1 MSRSRRSSF
10 GHTHYQHQ
18 FTVTSTINYG
28 DGLSD
33 NGTSVSQNDAPS
45 PSRFSESSYSNL
57 GTRLTAFATPNTESY
72 RNEENLRP
80 CCMAAAAAAAAA
92 TAAPSS
98 ATTSSGDRYSTNSAP
113 TSIIAYPDNRNAPHH
128 RSMSPSSRTRY
139 PVPERFRD
147 PPTPKTDQYGKY
159 LINNPPLMTN
169 SDSYSYLTSTVHT
182 PVKRYIPTPPPPEK
196 YHQQELGIG
205 PTLMAGLI
213 ASKGGINIINQAAS
227 RVSSVSTLPYRLK
240 VEPKNSQVQ
249 SLTED
254 STDHYATPPR
264 AKPVKCQ
271 QPLCTF
277 NQTATLGRQSRQLC
291 PTTPDYSMLR
301 TPTPVSIMSEP
312 LAPNLTDEENCFH
325 CSTLRRA
332 TGVHQTT
339 QTSGP
344 ISPQPLSISSV
355 SMSEMERQSPL
366 SPPSIVSHTSY
377 SHQHPLLTPRE
388 DGRNSSSLIISQSHT
403 LNSSCSNPSIIIQ
416 YQQQHI
422 QHQPIQQ
429 QPLYQQLQQL
439 QQQQVQQQQQ
449 SLPLQQ
455 ISAPRLQADSTPSTL
470 QRNTQP
476 SRARLSHKQRIKEYL
491 RRSTSQF
498 FGVDQL
504 NEDYEQQKWE
514 DRQKRLAVRRF
525 GPLKEDVVGPR
536 VNEVHADMLTE
547 HSDRPDV
554 LPAQSQDEPETE
566 QNRRQRFNPYY
577 RHDGTEGYHVERKPT
592 VSQMI
597 GNGFVFVV
605 QSLRN
610 RASRKQKQWSRSFA
624 PAHVAL
630 NNDDNDMCDGLTPIH
645 DDELFFDIPTVSNQ
659 QQIEN
664 DLEADNSR
672 QIYVVDANRATISN
686 GWRTRSAEMQ
696 VQQQQRPPR
705 PRNALYQYYGQRIM
719 THILDSVL
727 DNSRRLS
734 HHNIKLLRP
743 NSLDDRY
750 DHRPFF
756 TYWVNTT
763 QVLVLLLMM
772 LCYGIGPI
780 GIGYEQKSAQV
791 LVTSLSLQTVQHYE
805 QRNVWIGP
813 RGEDLVH
820 VGAKYAACMRRDTKV
835 MELISKTRKQERET
849 ACCIRNDDSGCVQSS
864 QADCSVRGLWPT
876 TISTWKKWSPGDSGP
891 GGRISGSVCGLDPK
905 YCEAPASI
913 APHEWP
919 DDITKWPICR
929 KNNQVSQKFRFKDHT
944 AEHMVCEVIGH
955 PCCVG
960 ISGECRITTR
970 EYCDFVRGYFHEEAS
985 LCSQVSCLNDV
996 CGMYPFIATD
1006 IPDQFY
1012 RLFTSLY
1019 LHAGIMHVVLTFAF
1033 QHILLSDLERLL
1045 GSLRTAILYIGSGIA
1060 GNLSS
1065 AIFTPYRPEVGPLP
1079 SLAGTLSSLLTLLIL
1094 CHWRGLKRPHLA
1106 LLKLIVIGVLVFGM
1120 GTLPWQQNFTGLV
1133 AGLLF
1138 GMTFTLALTPYVH
1151 VRRYS
1156 RKRKINLIWTC
1167 FVLQFV
1173 LYAFMFLAFYL
1184 FSTPFSLNFVDGN
1197 QIASVTDNGGLH
1209 DHFNPYDTFNYFN
1222 TKNSDSTGSPG
1233 SGSGTGG
1240 GSAGGSGRG
1249 EGAGR
1254 YGNGGG
1260 AISMSG
1266 GTIKNI
1272 NPKYNN
1278 IHSSSSIGAGAGG
1291 GGGSTN
1297 LNARPNSHTH
1307 KLVAICE
1314 KGQCNP
1320 RPNA

>member
-1 MSRSRRSSF
+1 MSRSRRSSY
-10 GHTHYQHQ
+10 GHSHYQHQ

-28 DGLSD
+28 DGLCD
-33 NGTSVSQNDAPS
+33 NGASVSQNDAPS
-45 PSRFSESSYSNL
+45 PSRFSESSSYSNL
-57 GTRLTAFATPNTESY
+57 GTRLTAFVSPASNECY
-72 RNEENLRP
+72 RNDENLRP
-80 CCMAAAAAAAAA
+80 CCMAAP
-92 TAAPSS
+92 PSS
-98 ATTSSGDRYSTNSAP
+98 AATQSSDRYSTNSAP

-147 PPTPKTDQYGKY
+147 PPPPKTDQYGNY
-159 LINNPPLMTN
+159 LINNPPLMT
-169 SDSYSYLTSTVHT
+169 SSESYQYLTSTVHT
-182 PVKRYIPTPPPPEK
+182 PVKRYIPTPPPPES
-196 YHQQELGIG
+196 YQQEMGLG
-205 PTLMAGLI
+205 PSLMAGLI
-213 ASKGGINIINQAAS
+213 ASKGGMNIINQAGS
-227 RVSSVSTLPYRLK
+227 RTPVVSTLPYRVK
-240 VEPKNSQVQ
+240 IETKNPQVQ
-249 SLTED
+249 SIAENT
-254 STDHYATPPR
+254 TDHYATPPR
-264 AKPVKCQ
+264 ARPVKCQ

-277 NQTATLGRQSRQLC
+277 SQSATLGRQSRQLC
-291 PTTPDYSMLR
+291 PTVPDYSMLR
-301 TPTPVSIMSEP
+301 TPTP
-312 LAPNLTDEENCFH
+312 
-325 CSTLRRA
+325 
-332 TGVHQTT
+332 
-339 QTSGP
+339 
-344 ISPQPLSISSV
+344 
-355 SMSEMERQSPL
+355 
-366 SPPSIVSHTSY
+366 
-377 SHQHPLLTPRE
+377 
-388 DGRNSSSLIISQSHT
+388 
-403 LNSSCSNPSIIIQ
+403 
-416 YQQQHI
+416 
-422 QHQPIQQ
+422 
-429 QPLYQQLQQL
+429 LQQL
-439 QQQQVQQQQQ
+439 QQQHAQHQQQQQ

-455 ISAPRLQADSTPSTL
+455 IPTPRLQADSTPSTL
-470 QRNTQP
+470 QRNVQP
-476 SRARLSHKQRIKEYL
+476 CRARLSHKQRIKEYL
-491 RRSTSQF
+491 RRSTAQF

-525 GPLKEDVVGPR
+525 GTLKEDAVVGR
-536 VNEVHADMLTE
+536 VNEVHAEMLNE

-554 LPAQSQDEPETE
+554 LPAQSQDEPATE

-577 RHDGTEGYHVERKPT
+577 RHDGTDEFQVERKQSVT
-592 VSQMI
+592 QMI
-597 GNGFVFVV
+597 GSGIVFVV

-610 RASRKQKQWSRSFA
+610 RIPRRQKQWSRSFA

-630 NNDDNDMCDGLTPIH
+630 NNDDNDLCDGLTPIQ
-645 DDELFFDIPTVSNQ
+645 DDELFFDIPTISNQ
-659 QQIEN
+659 QQIEQ
-664 DLEADNSR
+664 DLGVDNSR
-672 QIYVVDANRATISN
+672 QIYVVDANHATIGN
-686 GWRTRSAEMQ
+686 GWRTRSAEIQ
-696 VQQQQRPPR
+696 IQQQRPSR
-705 PRNALYQYYGQRIM
+705 PARNALYQYYGQRIT

-727 DNSRRLS
+727 DNSRRMS
-734 HHNIKLLRP
+734 NHSIKLLRP

-763 QVLVLLLMM
+763 QVLVLLLTL

-813 RGEDLVH
+813 RGDDLVH
-820 VGAKYAACMRRDTKV
+820 VGAKYAACMHKDTKV

-905 YCEAPASI
+905 YCEAPASV

-960 ISGECRITTR
+960 ISGECRIATR

-1019 LHAGIMHVVLTFAF
+1019 LHAGIMHIVLTFAF

-1045 GSLRTAILYIGSGIA
+1045 GSLRTAILYIGSGVA
-1060 GNLSS
+1060 GNLTS
-1065 AIFTPYRPEVGPLP
+1065 AIFVPYRPEVGPLP
-1079 SLAGTLSSLLTLLIL
+1079 SLAGTISSLLTLLIV
-1094 CHWRGLKRPHLA
+1094 CHWRNLKRPHLA
-1106 LLKLIVIGVLVFGM
+1106 LFKLIIVGFLVFGM
-1120 GTLPWQQNFTGLV
+1120 GMLPWQQNFTGLV

-1138 GMTFTLALTPYVH
+1138 GMTYTLALTPYVH
-1151 VRRYS
+1151 VRKYS

-1167 FVLQFV
+1167 FVFQFT

-1184 FSTPFSLNFVDGN
+1184 FSAPFSLNFVDGN
-1197 QIASVTDNGGLH
+1197 QIASVNDHGGLH

-1222 TKNSDSTGSPG
+1222 NKNADSTG
-1233 SGSGTGG
+1233 SGSGTGSNG
-1240 GSAGGSGRG
+1240 GPGGGGGGGRG
-1249 EGAGR
+1249 DGGGR

-1272 NPKYNN
+1272 PKPKYNN
-1278 IHSSSSIGAGAGG
+1278 MQSSSSSSSN
-1291 GGGSTN
+1291 GGSRSNNAN
-1297 LNARPNSHTH
+1297 LNAKTNSHTH
-1307 KLVAICE
+1307 KQVAICE

>member
-10 GHTHYQHQ
+10 GHNHYQQQ
-18 FTVTSTINYG
+18 FTVTSTINCS
-28 DGLSD
+28 DGLCDS
-33 NGTSVSQNDAPS
+33 GASVSQNGAPS
-45 PSRFSESSYSNL
+45 PSRFSDSSYSNL
-57 GTRLTAFATPNTESY
+57 GTRLTAFVTPPSSECY
-72 RNEENLRP
+72 RNNENLRP
-80 CCMAAAAAAAAA
+80 CCVATPSPA
-92 TAAPSS
+92 TAPSN
-98 ATTSSGDRYSTNSAP
+98 DRYSTSSAP

-147 PPTPKTDQYGKY
+147 PPPPKTDQFGNY

-169 SDSYSYLTSTVHT
+169 SESYNYLTSSVHT
-182 PVKRYIPTPPPPEK
+182 PVKRYIPTPPPPEN
-196 YHQQELGIG
+196 YQQDMGLG
-205 PTLMAGLI
+205 PSLMAGLI

-227 RVSSVSTLPYRLK
+227 RASVVTTLPYRLK
-240 VEPKNSQVQ
+240 VESKASQVQ
-249 SLTED
+249 QLGGDT
-254 STDHYATPPR
+254 TDHYATPPR
-264 AKPVKCQ
+264 ARPVKCS

-277 NQTATLGRQSRQLC
+277 TQSRQLC
-291 PTTPDYSMLR
+291 PAVATDYTILR

-312 LAPNLTDEENCFH
+312 MNSTSEENCYH
-325 CSTLRRA
+325 CNSLRRA

-355 SMSEMERQSPL
+355 SMSEMERQSPIT
-366 SPPSIVSHTSY
+366 PPSLVSHTSY
-377 SHQHPLLTPRE
+377 SHQHPLVAPGD
-388 DGRNSSSLIISQSHT
+388 DGRNGSSLIISQSHT

-416 YQQQHI
+416 YQQQHF
-422 QHQPIQQ
+422 QHQQIQQ

-439 QQQQVQQQQQ
+439 QQQHVQQQI
-449 SLPLQQ
+449 LPLQQ
-455 ISAPRLQADSTPSTL
+455 LPPPRLQPDSTPSTL
-470 QRNTQP
+470 QRNTQQI
-476 SRARLSHKQRIKEYL
+476 RTRLSHKQRIKEYI

-498 FGVDQL
+498 FGVDVL
-504 NEDYEQQKWE
+504 NEEYEQQKWE

-525 GPLKEDVVGPR
+525 GPLKEDAVVSR
-536 VNEVHADMLTE
+536 VNEVHVDVLND
-547 HSDRPDV
+547 HSDRPDI

-577 RHDGTEGYHVERKPT
+577 RHDGTDGFQIERKSS
-592 VSQMI
+592 VSQMVAE
-597 GNGFVFVV
+597 GFVFVV

-610 RASRKQKQWSRSFA
+610 RIPRKQKQWSRSFA

-630 NNDDNDMCDGLTPIH
+630 NNDDNDLCDGLTPIQ
-645 DDELFFDIPTVSNQ
+645 DDELFFDIPTLANQ
-659 QQIEN
+659 HQVEQDNGVE
-664 DLEADNSR
+664 NSR
-672 QIYVVDANRATISN
+672 QIYLMDPNRAVISN
-686 GWRTRSAEMQ
+686 GWLTRSAEIQ
-696 VQQQQRPPR
+696 LQQQQQQQRSAR
-705 PRNALYQYYGQRIM
+705 SRNALYQYYGQRI
-719 THILDSVL
+719 TGHILDSAL
-727 DNSRRLS
+727 DNSRRPSS
-734 HHNIKLLRP
+734 HCIKLLRP

-750 DHRPFF
+750 DYRPFF
-756 TYWVNTT
+756 TYWINTT
-763 QVLVLLLMM
+763 QVLVLLLTL

-780 GIGYEQKSAQV
+780 GIGYEQKSGQV
-791 LVTSLSLQTVQHYE
+791 LVTSLNLQTVQHYE
-805 QRNVWIGP
+805 QRSLWIGL
-813 RGEDLVH
+813 RRDDLVH
-820 VGAKYAACMRRDTKV
+820 LGAKYAACMRRDTKV

-905 YCEAPASI
+905 YCEAPASV

-929 KNNQVSQKFRFKDHT
+929 KNNQISQKFRFKDHT

-996 CGMYPFIATD
+996 CGMFPFIATD

-1019 LHAGIMHVVLTFAF
+1019 LHAGIVHIMLTLAF
-1033 QHILLSDLERLL
+1033 QYILLSDLERLL

-1060 GNLSS
+1060 GNLTS
-1065 AIFTPYRPEVGPLP
+1065 AIFAPYRPEVGPLP
-1079 SLAGTLSSLLTLLIL
+1079 SLAGTLSSLLTLLFV
-1094 CHWRGLKRPHLA
+1094 CHWKNLKRPHLA
-1106 LLKLIVIGVLVFGM
+1106 LLKLIIVGFLVFGLS
-1120 GTLPWQQNFTGLV
+1120 TLPWQQNFTGLV
-1133 AGLLF
+1133 SGLIF
-1138 GMTFTLALTPYVH
+1138 GTTFTLALTPYLN
-1151 VRRYS
+1151 VRNYS

-1167 FVLQFV
+1167 FVLHFV
-1173 LYAFMFLAFYL
+1173 LYAIMFLIFYL
-1184 FSTPFSLNFVDGN
+1184 FSSPFSLDFVDGN
-1197 QIASVTDNGGLH
+1197 QVASVSDNGGLH

-1222 TKNSDSTGSPG
+1222 NKHSDSIG
-1233 SGSGTGG
+1233 SGSDGGGGSTGQPNGGHREYDRGGGTGG
-1240 GSAGGSGRG
+1240 GRIDGG
-1249 EGAGR
+1249 GR

-1278 IHSSSSIGAGAGG
+1278 IHSSN
-1291 GGGSTN
+1291 TN
-1297 LNARPNSHTH
+1297 HNAKTNSHSH

>member
-1 MSRSRRSSF
+1 MSRSRRSSY
-10 GHTHYQHQ
+10 GHSHYQHQ

-28 DGLSD
+28 DGLCD
-33 NGTSVSQNDAPS
+33 NGASVSQNDAPS
-45 PSRFSESSYSNL
+45 PSRFSESSSYSNL
-57 GTRLTAFATPNTESY
+57 GTRLTAFVSPASNECY
-72 RNEENLRP
+72 RNDENLRP
-80 CCMAAAAAAAAA
+80 CCMAAP
-92 TAAPSS
+92 PSS
-98 ATTSSGDRYSTNSAP
+98 AATQSSDRYSTNSAP

-147 PPTPKTDQYGKY
+147 PPPPKTDQYGNY
-159 LINNPPLMTN
+159 LINNPPLMT
-169 SDSYSYLTSTVHT
+169 SSESYQYLTSTVHT
-182 PVKRYIPTPPPPEK
+182 PVKRYIPTPPPPES
-196 YHQQELGIG
+196 YQQEMGLG
-205 PTLMAGLI
+205 PSLMAGLI
-213 ASKGGINIINQAAS
+213 ASKGGMNIINQAGS
-227 RVSSVSTLPYRLK
+227 RTPVVSTLPYRVK
-240 VEPKNSQVQ
+240 IETKNPQVQ
-249 SLTED
+249 SIAENT
-254 STDHYATPPR
+254 TDHYATPPR
-264 AKPVKCQ
+264 ARPVKCQ

-277 NQTATLGRQSRQLC
+277 SQSATLGRQSRQLC
-291 PTTPDYSMLR
+291 PTVPDYSMLR

-312 LAPNLTDEENCFH
+312 IATNLTDEENCYH

-366 SPPSIVSHTSY
+366 SPPSLVSHASY
-377 SHQHPLLTPRE
+377 SHQHPLIVSGD

-422 QHQPIQQ
+422 QHQQIQQ

-439 QQQQVQQQQQ
+439 QQQHAQHQQQQQ

-455 ISAPRLQADSTPSTL
+455 IPTPRLQADSTPSTL
-470 QRNTQP
+470 QRNVQP
-476 SRARLSHKQRIKEYL
+476 CRARLSHKQRIKEYL
-491 RRSTSQF
+491 RRSTAQF

-525 GPLKEDVVGPR
+525 GTLKEDAVVGR
-536 VNEVHADMLTE
+536 VNEVHAEMLNE

-554 LPAQSQDEPETE
+554 LPAQSQDEPATE

-577 RHDGTEGYHVERKPT
+577 RHDGTDEFQVERKQSVT
-592 VSQMI
+592 QMI
-597 GNGFVFVV
+597 GSGIVFVV

-610 RASRKQKQWSRSFA
+610 RIPRRQKQWSRSFA

-630 NNDDNDMCDGLTPIH
+630 NNDDNDLCDGLTPIQ
-645 DDELFFDIPTVSNQ
+645 DDELFFDIPTISNQ
-659 QQIEN
+659 QQIEQ
-664 DLEADNSR
+664 DLGVDNSR
-672 QIYVVDANRATISN
+672 QIYVVDANHATIGN
-686 GWRTRSAEMQ
+686 GWRTRSAEIQ
-696 VQQQQRPPR
+696 IQQQRPSR
-705 PRNALYQYYGQRIM
+705 PARNALYQYYGQRIT

-727 DNSRRLS
+727 DNSRRMS
-734 HHNIKLLRP
+734 NHSIKLLRP

-763 QVLVLLLMM
+763 QVLVLLLTL

-813 RGEDLVH
+813 RGDDLVH
-820 VGAKYAACMRRDTKV
+820 VGAKYAACMHKDTKV

-905 YCEAPASI
+905 YCEAPASV

-960 ISGECRITTR
+960 ISGECRIATR

-1019 LHAGIMHVVLTFAF
+1019 LHAGIMHIVLTFAF

-1045 GSLRTAILYIGSGIA
+1045 GSLRTAILYIGSGVA
-1060 GNLSS
+1060 GNLTS
-1065 AIFTPYRPEVGPLP
+1065 AIFVPYRPEVGPLP
-1079 SLAGTLSSLLTLLIL
+1079 SLAGTISSLLTLLIV
-1094 CHWRGLKRPHLA
+1094 CHWRNLKRPHLA
-1106 LLKLIVIGVLVFGM
+1106 LFKLIIVGFLVFGM
-1120 GTLPWQQNFTGLV
+1120 GMLPWQQNFTGLV

-1138 GMTFTLALTPYVH
+1138 GMTYTLALTPYVH
-1151 VRRYS
+1151 VRKYS

-1167 FVLQFV
+1167 FVFQFT

-1184 FSTPFSLNFVDGN
+1184 FSAPFSLNFVDGN
-1197 QIASVTDNGGLH
+1197 QIASVNDHGGLH

-1222 TKNSDSTGSPG
+1222 NKNADSTG
-1233 SGSGTGG
+1233 SGSGTGSNG
-1240 GSAGGSGRG
+1240 GPGGGGGGGRG
-1249 EGAGR
+1249 DGGGR

-1272 NPKYNN
+1272 PKPKYNN
-1278 IHSSSSIGAGAGG
+1278 MQSSSSSSSN
-1291 GGGSTN
+1291 GGSRSNNAN
-1297 LNARPNSHTH
+1297 LNAKTNSHTH
-1307 KLVAICE
+1307 KQVAICE

>member
-1 MSRSRRSSF
+1 MSRSRRSSY
-10 GHTHYQHQ
+10 GHSHYQHQ

-28 DGLSD
+28 DGLCD
-33 NGTSVSQNDAPS
+33 NVASVSQNDAPS

-57 GTRLTAFATPNTESY
+57 GTRLTAFVSPASSECY
-72 RNEENLRP
+72 RNDENLRP
-80 CCMAAAAAAAAA
+80 CCMAAPTSSAA
-92 TAAPSS
+92 TQSS
-98 ATTSSGDRYSTNSAP
+98 DRYSTNSAP

-128 RSMSPSSRTRY
+128 RSMSPTSRTRY

-147 PPTPKTDQYGKY
+147 PPPPKTDQYGNF
-159 LINNPPLMTN
+159 LINNSPLMTN
-169 SDSYSYLTSTVHT
+169 SESYQFLTSTVHT
-182 PVKRYIPTPPPPEK
+182 PVKRYIPTPPPPES
-196 YHQQELGIG
+196 YQQEMGLG

-213 ASKGGINIINQAAS
+213 ASKGGLNIINQSGS
-227 RVSSVSTLPYRLK
+227 RTPVVSTLPYRVK
-240 VEPKNSQVQ
+240 IETKNPQVQ
-249 SLTED
+249 NLVED
-254 STDHYATPPR
+254 TTDHYATPPR
-264 AKPVKCQ
+264 ARPVKCQ

-277 NQTATLGRQSRQLC
+277 NQSSTLGHQSRQMC
-291 PTTPDYSMLR
+291 PAAPDYSMLR
-301 TPTPVSIMSEP
+301 TPTP
-312 LAPNLTDEENCFH
+312 
-325 CSTLRRA
+325 
-332 TGVHQTT
+332 
-339 QTSGP
+339 
-344 ISPQPLSISSV
+344 
-355 SMSEMERQSPL
+355 
-366 SPPSIVSHTSY
+366 
-377 SHQHPLLTPRE
+377 
-388 DGRNSSSLIISQSHT
+388 
-403 LNSSCSNPSIIIQ
+403 
-416 YQQQHI
+416 
-422 QHQPIQQ
+422 
-429 QPLYQQLQQL
+429 LQQL
-439 QQQQVQQQQQ
+439 QQQHAQQNQQQQP
-449 SLPLQQ
+449 LPLQQ
-455 ISAPRLQADSTPSTL
+455 IPTPRLQVDSTPSTL
-470 QRNTQP
+470 QRNAQP
-476 SRARLSHKQRIKEYL
+476 CRARLSHKQRIKEYL
-491 RRSTSQF
+491 RRSTAQF

-525 GPLKEDVVGPR
+525 GSLKEDAVAGR
-536 VNEVHADMLTE
+536 VNEVHAEVLNE

-554 LPAQSQDEPETE
+554 LPAQSQDEPATE

-577 RHDGTEGYHVERKPT
+577 RHDGTEEFQVERKLSVT
-592 VSQMI
+592 QMI
-597 GNGFVFVV
+597 ASGFVFII

-610 RASRKQKQWSRSFA
+610 RIPRKQKQWSRSFA

-630 NNDDNDMCDGLTPIH
+630 NNDDNDVCDGLTPIQ
-645 DDELFFDIPTVSNQ
+645 DDELFFDIPTISNQ
-659 QQIEN
+659 QQIEQE
-664 DLEADNSR
+664 LGVDNSR
-672 QIYVVDANRATISN
+672 QIYVVDANRVTVGN
-686 GWRTRSAEMQ
+686 GWRTRSAEIQ
-696 VQQQQRPPR
+696 LQQQRPSR
-705 PRNALYQYYGQRIM
+705 PTRNAIYQYYGQRIT

-727 DNSRRLS
+727 DNSRRMS
-734 HHNIKLLRP
+734 NHSIKLLRP
-743 NSLDDRY
+743 NCLDDRY

-763 QVLVLLLMM
+763 QVLVLLLML

-813 RGEDLVH
+813 RGDDLVH

-1019 LHAGIMHVVLTFAF
+1019 LHAGIMHIVLTIAF

-1045 GSLRTAILYIGSGIA
+1045 GPLRTAILYIGSGIA
-1060 GNLSS
+1060 GNLTS
-1065 AIFTPYRPEVGPLP
+1065 AIFAPYRPEVGPLP
-1079 SLAGTLSSLLTLLIL
+1079 SLAGTISSLITLLFL
-1094 CHWRGLKRPHLA
+1094 CHWRNLKRPHLA
-1106 LLKLIVIGVLVFGM
+1106 LFKLIIVSFLVFGI
-1120 GTLPWQQNFTGLV
+1120 GVLPWQQNFTGLV
-1133 AGLLF
+1133 AGLIF
-1138 GMTFTLALTPYVH
+1138 GMSFTLAFTPYVH
-1151 VRRYS
+1151 VRKYT

-1167 FVLQFV
+1167 FVLQFM
-1173 LYAFMFLAFYL
+1173 LYAFMFLVFYL
-1184 FSTPFSLNFVDGN
+1184 FSAPFSLNFVDGN
-1197 QIASVTDNGGLH
+1197 QIASVNDHGGLH

-1222 TKNSDSTGSPG
+1222 NKNTDSTGS
-1233 SGSGTGG
+1233 GG
-1240 GSAGGSGRG
+1240 GSSGNPGGGRG
-1249 EGAGR
+1249 DIGGR

-1272 NPKYNN
+1272 PKPKYNN
-1278 IHSSSSIGAGAGG
+1278 MQSSISSSGG
-1291 GGGSTN
+1291 GGVSGSSGN
-1297 LNARPNSHTH
+1297 GGSRSHIVSLNAKPNSHTH

>member
-10 GHTHYQHQ
+10 GHSHYQQQ

-28 DGLSD
+28 DGLCD
-33 NGTSVSQNDAPS
+33 NGANAPQNGAPS

-57 GTRLTAFATPNTESY
+57 GTRLTAFVTPPSGECY
-72 RNEENLRP
+72 RNDENLRP
-80 CCMAAAAAAAAA
+80 CCIPP
-92 TAAPSS
+92 PSS
-98 ATTSSGDRYSTNSAP
+98 TAQPPSSDRYSTSSAP

-147 PPTPKTDQYGKY
+147 PPAPKTDQFGNY
-159 LINNPPLMTN
+159 LINNPPLMT
-169 SDSYSYLTSTVHT
+169 SSESYNYLTSTVHT
-182 PVKRYIPTPPPPEK
+182 PVKRYIPTPPPPEN
-196 YHQQELGIG
+196 YQQDMGIG
-205 PTLMAGLI
+205 PTIMAGLI
-213 ASKGGINIINQAAS
+213 ATKGGINIINQS
-227 RVSSVSTLPYRLK
+227 VPRTPIVSTLPYRLK
-240 VEPKNSQVQ
+240 VESKVSSGQHL
-249 SLTED
+249 SED
-254 STDHYATPPR
+254 ATDHYATPPR
-264 AKPVKCQ
+264 ARPVKCQ

-277 NQTATLGRQSRQLC
+277 AQSATLGRQTLQLC
-291 PTTPDYSMLR
+291 PGASEYSMLR

-312 LAPNLTDEENCFH
+312 MSANPTDEENCYH
-325 CSTLRRA
+325 CSSLRRA

-366 SPPSIVSHTSY
+366 SPPSLVSHTSY
-377 SHQHPLLTPRE
+377 SHQHPLVAPGD
-388 DGRNSSSLIISQSHT
+388 DGRNASSLIISQSHT

-422 QHQPIQQ
+422 QHQQIQQ

-439 QQQQVQQQQQ
+439 QQQHAQHQHQ

-455 ISAPRLQADSTPSTL
+455 IPTPRLQPDSTPSTL

-476 SRARLSHKQRIKEYL
+476 QMRTRLSHKQRIKEYL

-498 FGVDQL
+498 FGVDQF
-504 NEDYEQQKWE
+504 NEEYEQQKWE
-514 DRQKRLAVRRF
+514 DRQKRLAIRRF
-525 GPLKEDVVGPR
+525 GPLKEDVVVGR
-536 VNEVHADMLTE
+536 VNEVHVDVLNE

-577 RHDGTEGYHVERKPT
+577 RHDGSDGFQVERKPS

-597 GNGFVFVV
+597 ANGFVFVV

-610 RASRKQKQWSRSFA
+610 RIPRRQKQWSRSFA
-624 PAHVAL
+624 PGHVAL
-630 NNDDNDMCDGLTPIH
+630 NNDDNDMCDGLTPIQ
-645 DDELFFDIPTVSNQ
+645 DDELFFDIPTLSNQ
-659 QQIEN
+659 QQVDH
-664 DLEADNSR
+664 DLGADGSR
-672 QIYVVDANRATISN
+672 QIYMIDPNRATVSN
-686 GWRTRSAEMQ
+686 GWITKSAELQ
-696 VQQQQRPPR
+696 IQQQRPVR
-705 PRNALYQYYGQRIM
+705 GRNGIYQYYGQRI
-719 THILDSVL
+719 TAHILDSVL
-727 DNSRRLS
+727 DNSRRPS
-734 HHNIKLLRP
+734 GHNIKLLRP
-743 NSLDDRY
+743 ESLDDRY
-750 DHRPFF
+750 DYRPFF
-756 TYWVNTT
+756 AYWVNTT
-763 QVLVLLLMM
+763 HILVLLLTL

-780 GIGYEQKSAQV
+780 GTGYEPKTSQV
-791 LVTSLSLQTVQHYE
+791 LVTSLSLQMVTHYE
-805 QRNVWIGP
+805 HQNIWIGL
-813 RGEDLVH
+813 RRDDLVH
-820 VGAKYAACMRRDTKV
+820 VGAKYAPCMHRDMKI

-905 YCEAPASI
+905 FCDAPASI

-929 KNNQVSQKFRFKDHT
+929 KNNQVSQKFRMKDHT

-955 PCCVG
+955 PCCMG
-960 ISGECRITTR
+960 ITGECRITTR

-996 CGMYPFIATD
+996 CGMFPFIGTD
-1006 IPDQFY
+1006 MPDQFY

-1019 LHAGIMHVVLTFAF
+1019 LHAGILHILLTFAF
-1033 QHILLSDLERLL
+1033 QHILLADLERLL

-1060 GNLSS
+1060 GNLTS
-1065 AIFTPYRPEVGPLP
+1065 AIFVPYRPEVGPLP
-1079 SLAGTLSSLLTLLIL
+1079 SLAGTISSLLTLLIL
-1094 CHWRGLKRPHLA
+1094 CHWRNLKRPHIA
-1106 LLKLIVIGVLVFGM
+1106 LLKVIVVGVLVFGM
-1120 GTLPWQQNFTGLV
+1120 GMVQWQQNFTGLIS
-1133 AGLLF
+1133 GLIF
-1138 GMTFTLALTPYVH
+1138 GSTFTLALTPYLH
-1151 VRRYS
+1151 VRKHT

-1173 LYAFMFLAFYL
+1173 LYMFMFLAFYL
-1184 FSTPFSLNFVDGN
+1184 FPSPFSLNFVDGN
-1197 QIASVTDNGGLH
+1197 QISSINDNGGVH
-1209 DHFNPYDTFNYFN
+1209 DSFNPYDTFNYFN
-1222 TKNSDSTGSPG
+1222 NKNSDRNGL
-1233 SGSGTGG
+1233 G
-1240 GSAGGSGRG
+1240 GSADNGAGGDQTSNGHREYDRGGGGGGGRG
-1249 EGAGR
+1249 DSGGR
-1254 YGNGGG
+1254 YGNGG

-1278 IHSSSSIGAGAGG
+1278 MHSSSNAD
-1291 GGGSTN
+1291 
-1297 LNARPNSHTH
+1297 LNAKTNTF
-1307 KLVAICE
+1307 KEVAICE
-1314 KGQCNP
+1314 KGKCNL

>member
-10 GHTHYQHQ
+10 GHSHYQQQ

-28 DGLSD
+28 DGLCD
-33 NGTSVSQNDAPS
+33 NEASGPQNGAPS

-57 GTRLTAFATPNTESY
+57 GTRLTAFVSPPGSECY
-72 RNEENLRP
+72 RKDENLRP
-80 CCMAAAAAAAAA
+80 CCI
-92 TAAPSS
+92 TSPVS
-98 ATTSSGDRYSTNSAP
+98 AVPPTGDRYSTSSAP

-147 PPTPKTDQYGKY
+147 PPQSKTDQYGNY
-159 LINNPPLMTN
+159 LINNPPLITG
-169 SDSYSYLTSTVHT
+169 SESYSYLTSTVHT
-182 PVKRYIPTPPPPEK
+182 PVKRYIPTPPPPEN
-196 YHQQELGIG
+196 YQQEMGLG

-213 ASKGGINIINQAAS
+213 ASKGGINIINQGLPRAS
-227 RVSSVSTLPYRLK
+227 GVSTLPYRLK
-240 VEPKNSQVQ
+240 VESKTSQVQ
-249 SLTED
+249 HIAED
-254 STDHYATPPR
+254 VTDHYATPPR
-264 AKPVKCQ
+264 ARPVNCQ

-277 NQTATLGRQSRQLC
+277 TQTATLGRQTRQQLC
-291 PTTPDYSMLR
+291 PGGPDYTMLR

-312 LAPNLTDEENCFH
+312 MNPNPSDEDNCYH
-325 CSTLRRA
+325 CNSLRRA

-366 SPPSIVSHTSY
+366 SPPSLVSHTTY
-377 SHQHPLLTPRE
+377 SHQHPLVVTGD
-388 DGRNSSSLIISQSHT
+388 DGTGRSASSLIISQSHT

-422 QHQPIQQ
+422 QHQQIQQ

-439 QQQQVQQQQQ
+439 QQQHAQQQQQQQQQ
-449 SLPLQQ
+449 SLSLQQ
-455 ISAPRLQADSTPSTL
+455 IAPPRLQPDSTPSTL
-470 QRNTQP
+470 QRNTQQI
-476 SRARLSHKQRIKEYL
+476 RTRLSHKQRVKEYL

-525 GPLKEDVVGPR
+525 GSLKEEVVMGR
-536 VNEVHADMLTE
+536 VNEVNADVLNE

-577 RHDGTEGYHVERKPT
+577 RHDGSDGYHVERKPS
-592 VSQMI
+592 VSEMI
-597 GNGFVFVV
+597 ANGMVFFV

-610 RASRKQKQWSRSFA
+610 RLARRQKQWSRSFA

-630 NNDDNDMCDGLTPIH
+630 NNEDNDLCDGLTPIN
-645 DDELFFDIPTVSNQ
+645 DDELFFDIPTLSNQ
-659 QQIEN
+659 QQMAEQ
-664 DLEADNSR
+664 DLGAEDAR
-672 QIYVVDANRATISN
+672 QIYLIDPNRATVGT
-686 GWRTRSAEMQ
+686 GWRTRSAEIQM
-696 VQQQQRPPR
+696 QQQHTNRARNPP
-705 PRNALYQYYGQRIM
+705 YQYYGQRIAA
-719 THILDSVL
+719 HVLDSVL
-727 DNSRRLS
+727 DNSRRPS
-734 HHNIKLLRP
+734 GHSIKLLRP
-743 NSLDDRY
+743 NALDDRY
-750 DHRPFF
+750 DYRPFF
-756 TYWVNTT
+756 TYWLNIT
-763 QVLVLLLMM
+763 QLLVLLLAI
-772 LCYGIGPI
+772 LCYSIGPI
-780 GIGYEQKSAQV
+780 GIGYEQKSSQV

-805 QRNVWIGP
+805 QRNVWIGL
-813 RGEDLVH
+813 RGDDLVH
-820 VGAKYAACMRRDTKV
+820 IGAKYGPCMRRDARI

-929 KNNQVSQKFRFKDHT
+929 RNNQVSQKFRFKDHT

-955 PCCVG
+955 PCCMG

-985 LCSQVSCLNDV
+985 LCSQVSCMNDV
-996 CGMYPFIATD
+996 CGMFPFIGAEL
-1006 IPDQFY
+1006 PDQFY

-1019 LHAGIMHVVLTFAF
+1019 LHAGIMHIVLTLAF
-1033 QHILLSDLERLL
+1033 QHILLADLERLL

-1060 GNLSS
+1060 GNLTS
-1065 AIFTPYRPEVGPLP
+1065 ALFAPYRPEVGPLP
-1079 SLAGTLSSLLTLLIL
+1079 SLAGSLSSLLTLLIL
-1094 CHWRGLKRPHLA
+1094 CHWRNLKRPHFA
-1106 LLKLIVIGVLVFGM
+1106 LLKLLVVGFLVFVV

-1133 AGLLF
+1133 SGMIF
-1138 GMTFTLALTPYVH
+1138 GTTFTLALTPYLT
-1151 VRRYS
+1151 VRKHS
-1156 RKRKINLIWTC
+1156 RKRKVNLIWTC
-1167 FVLQFV
+1167 FVLHFI
-1173 LYAFMFLAFYL
+1173 LYMLMFLVFYL
-1184 FSTPFSLNFVDGN
+1184 FSAPFSLNFVDGN
-1197 QIASVTDNGGLH
+1197 QIASINDNNGGLH
-1209 DHFNPYDTFNYFN
+1209 EHTNPYDTFNYFN
-1222 TKNSDSTGSPG
+1222 NKNSGGDPG
-1233 SGSGTGG
+1233 SGGNGGAGQNNGHREYDRGG
-1240 GSAGGSGRG
+1240 GRG
-1249 EGAGR
+1249 DGR

-1278 IHSSSSIGAGAGG
+1278 GG
-1291 GGGSTN
+1291 GGGPGGNAN
-1297 LNARPNSHTH
+1297 LNAKTNSHSH